1 MIITVYFRHVVC
13 PALSQPRIVSII
25 HCRLAF
31 ERALELDPQC
41 VGALVGL
48 AVLELNSQ
56 QVTCTSVDQLVYVTV
71 CSLYSVCGV

>member
-1 MIITVYFRHVVC
+1 LPERAFNYLIQSVMYVC
-13 PALSQPRIVSII
+13 CSSGSVC
-25 HCRLAF
+25 CRLAF

-56 QVTCTSVDQLVYVTV
+56 QVVTSGVCTVYVV
-71 CSLYSVCGV
+71 CV